1 MIVDSSATSPSPST
15 STSPSPS
22 AVPTATPSL
31 TTAPSTSP
39 DLLQQ
44 VWVPKPENAAV
55 AVGVSAWAIGAIS
68 LIFSALSNPLGDLGG
83 KAGERTKGLIPDNI
97 KEWLEE
103 VVSSRRK
110 VAVGKKTGSPFIP
123 TKTEALAYITAIV
136 VLAVSFS
143 YVKVITLNQIWELL
157 PIFFVTSVLVGFV
170 QKFFGIVFMRS
181 RGVWSEHKIWPFGLV
196 LFLFTTFAFRV
207 PFSSPTRNVNQSSK
221 FTEHLG
227 AIVAASEILIS
238 LGFAG
243 LFFLLL
249 RGGYVAIGGAC
260 LDMCVIGSFF
270 GTFPISP
277 MSGKDILNHSKSL
290 WASLFI
296 ASAIIFVAWLL
307 LI

>member
-1 MIVDSSATSPSPST
+1 
-15 STSPSPS
+15 
-22 AVPTATPSL
+22 
-31 TTAPSTSP
+31 
-39 DLLQQ
+39 
-44 VWVPKPENAAV
+44 
-55 AVGVSAWAIGAIS
+55 
-68 LIFSALSNPLGDLGG
+68 
-83 KAGERTKGLIPDNI
+83 
-97 KEWLEE
+97 
-103 VVSSRRK
+103 
-110 VAVGKKTGSPFIP
+110 
-123 TKTEALAYITAIV
+123 
-136 VLAVSFS
+136 
-143 YVKVITLNQIWELL
+143 
-157 PIFFVTSVLVGFV
+157 VGFV

-196 LFLFTTFAFRV
+196 LFFFTTFAFRV

-249 RGGYVAIGGAC
+249 RGRYVAIGGAG